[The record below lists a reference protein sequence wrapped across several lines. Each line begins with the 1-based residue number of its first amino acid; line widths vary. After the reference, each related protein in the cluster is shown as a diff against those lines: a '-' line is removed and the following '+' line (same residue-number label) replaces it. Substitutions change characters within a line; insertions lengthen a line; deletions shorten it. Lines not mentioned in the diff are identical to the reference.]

1 MVQIHILTADTSVEL
16 MERANA
22 VLAELQAQFC
32 TIEDVKLSPMGSDVD
47 AGGPS
52 AVTLGVL
59 IVYNTPVE
67 QGVPPE
73 S

>member
-32 TIEDVKLSPMGSDVD
+32 TIEDVKFSRMGSDAD

-52 AVTLGVL
+52 AVMLGVL
-59 IVYNTPVE
+59 ILYNTPVE
-67 QGVPPE
+67 QAVPPE
-73 S
+73 P